1 MRPQLVPLI
10 SGGGQESS
18 RRSGIEREWE
28 NVALSKALRLV
39 LHDQGCRQKQLFLIH
54 EQRVDYLCKLEKIR
68 AFTPKSAPHIVRFGE
83 LYEAAAT
90 PSLSPLVAMD
100 RMDIVNLYQKIDTV
114 AQSTQPSEDCC
125 TVFVPAMPKPKPT
138 PKLKKI
144 RGIQGA
150 LEVDTLL
157 SRLSILMAG
166 KNKAIKEAVRAEF
179 DYLL

>member
-1 MRPQLVPLI
+1 MRPQLAPLI

-39 LHDQGCRQKQLFLIH
+39 LH
-54 EQRVDYLCKLEKIR
+54 EQRVDYLWKLEKIR

-125 TVFVPAMPKPKPT
+125 TVFVPAMPKTKPTPKPTSKPT

-157 SRLSILMAG
+157 SRLSILTAG